1 MLKKPIEILLRIPV
15 IVKSLLYSKPNHAN
29 IAIIILS
36 ERYFPYEIPIITLK
50 IEL

>member
-29 IAIIILS
+29 LAIIILS
-36 ERYFPYEIPIITLK
+36 GQLFPNEIPLITIK